1 MARKKKKKTITRSS
15 RPLGRLGQRF
25 SPATQKNYRSPAYV
39 ETIMQAEIAVY
50 EAFIVTDRQ
59 LTDRQVRTGLEDLM
73 RELRMKGYAPA
84 EAQETVE
91 VNVDHPRDFLT
102 WNIKAH
108 WDGLFTRRPRFPE
121 ADLIGCL
128 RTILDSISTWATPA
142 ADSRGYLYYLEG
154 FMSKLGVN
162 VQLMA
167 EDGAAVEEEEET
179 DESRLLELGQAW
191 LKRDTD
197 ANWEAFSAAVG
208 KLLEARRPEPVI
220 HVCQYLI
227 GATGE
232 TEVIEDL
239 REFLR
244 PAYRQMGVP
253 FR

>member
-1 MARKKKKKTITRSS
+1 MARKKKKKTTARAR
-15 RPLGRLGQRF
+15 RPQGRLGQRF
-25 SPATQKNYRSPAYV
+25 SPATQKNYRSPAYI
-39 ETIMQAEIAVY
+39 EIIMQAEIAIY
-50 EAFIVTDRQ
+50 ETFIVTDRQ

-91 VNVDHPRDFLT
+91 VNVDQPQDFLT
-102 WNIKAH
+102 WNIKAR
-108 WDGLFTRRPRFPE
+108 WDGLFTRRPRLPE

-128 RTILDSISTWATPA
+128 RTTLDSLSTWATPA
-142 ADSRGYLYYLEG
+142 SDSRGYLYYLEG
-154 FMSKLGVN
+154 FMSKLGAK

-167 EDGAAVEEEEET
+167 EEGEAEEEET
-179 DESRLLELGQAW
+179 DESCLLELGRAW

-197 ANWEAFSAAVG
+197 ATWEAFSAAMEA
-208 KLLEARRPEPVI
+208 LLAARKPEPVI

-232 TEVIEDL
+232 QEIIEDL